1 MMNKVGPLVALLVVL
16 TACGGSKVSTT
27 GVQPTD
33 SAKAIQPA
41 GLSIPAI
48 GVNVDKLSTFGLD
61 NKGNYECPIDPQSAA
76 WNRDGTVPGEPGLA
90 LIVAP
95 AQGLFQRL
103 GQLKPG
109 DLVYINRAG
118 GTRITFKTVD
128 ATTPTGSSELQLAAC
143 GPGRAIAVYA
153 ELTPQ

>member
-1 MMNKVGPLVALLVVL
+1 MNKVGPLVALLVVL
-16 TACGGSKVSTT
+16 TACGGPKVSIA
-27 GVQPTD
+27 GPQPSN
-33 SAKAIQPA
+33 SADAITPA

-48 GVNVDKLSTFGLD
+48 GVNVDKLDTFGLD

-103 GQLKPG
+103 GELKPG
-109 DLVYINRAG
+109 DPVYINRTG
-118 GTRITFKTVD
+118 GTRIMFKTVD
-128 ATTPTGSSELQLAAC
+128 ATAETGSSELQLAAC
-143 GPGRAIAVYA
+143 GERATAVYA

>member
-1 MMNKVGPLVALLVVL
+1 MMNKVGPLVALLILL
-16 TACGGSKVSTT
+16 TACGGPKVSTS
-27 GVQPTD
+27 GAQPSD
-33 SAKAIQPA
+33 SADAIQPT

-48 GVNVDKLSTFGLD
+48 GVNVDKLTTFGLD

-90 LIVAP
+90 LIVAS

-103 GQLKPG
+103 GELKPG
-109 DLVYINRAG
+109 DPVYINRAG

-128 ATTPTGSSELQLAAC
+128 ATAETGSSELQLAAC
-143 GPGRAIAVYA
+143 GERATAVYA

>member
-16 TACGGSKVSTT
+16 TACGGPKVSIA
-27 GVQPTD
+27 GPQPSN
-33 SAKAIQPA
+33 SADAITPA

-48 GVNVDKLSTFGLD
+48 GVNVDKLDTFGLD

-103 GQLKPG
+103 GELKPG
-109 DLVYINRAG
+109 DPVYINRTG
-118 GTRITFKTVD
+118 GTRIMFKTVD
-128 ATTPTGSSELQLAAC
+128 ATAETGSSELQLAAC
-143 GPGRAIAVYA
+143 GEGRAIAAYA
-153 ELTPQ
+153 ELAAQ